1 MTLDKSQDI
10 PRYVIELEVRPFGGI
25 KVRMVDQM
33 MHRNHSDGSPR
44 YIDLENSSPNSLLKI
59 KDVDVIVMMNEMFI
73 DCDYDDKFALMVCGR
88 SNIKL
93 DDEFVDRILKNV
105 VFR

>member
-33 MHRNHSDGSPR
+33 MHKNHNDGTPR
-44 YIDLENSSPNSLLKI
+44 YVDLKNSSPKSLLKI
-59 KDVDVIVMMNEMFI
+59 NESDVIVMMNEMLV
-73 DCDYDDKFALMVCGR
+73 DCDYDDKFTLMVCGK

-93 DDEFVDRILKNV
+93 DEEFVDRILKKV
-105 VFR
+105 VFG